1 MSRKVGVMIQHPEV
15 WDEFREYVVKKWGK
29 KHTVMALELEQA
41 IMEYLSKRK
50 EEGVQ
55 VQPSG
60 DTHTDSKVSKTM
72 KTLMR
77 IAEKLNSQYPKE
89 ATQSD
94 VERVITDVAGG
105 HRDTLQKY
113 LRLLKEYGFIVE
125 DRKISGLE
133 KFIFKVGGGGFE
145 VKTDSPGRVHTL

>member
-1 MSRKVGVMIQHPEV
+1 MSKRIGVMLQHPEV
-15 WDEFREYVVKKWGK
+15 WDEFREYVVRKWGK
-29 KHTVMALELEQA
+29 KHTVLALELEQA
-41 IMEYLSKRK
+41 IIEYISKRK
-50 EEGVQ
+50 KEGVQ
-55 VQPSG
+55 VQLGG
-60 DTHTDSKVSKTM
+60 DTHANSKVSKTM
-72 KTLMR
+72 KTLSR

-125 DRKISGLE
+125 DRKICGLE
-133 KFIFKVGGGGFE
+133 KFIFKIGGGFE
-145 VKTDSPGRVHTL
+145 VKTDSPRGVHTL